1 MKRQS
6 LVPNLVTYGCLL
18 DACVK
23 NNDISRAHNVFNCM
37 RRDKVPLN
45 TVIYTTMIKAYSK
58 QWQLD
63 QALQL
68 YELMIVEMQHNPN
81 VAPNTIT
88 YNSLIDICVRC
99 FNMPQ
104 AY

>member
-1 MKRQS
+1 MKHNN
-6 LVPNLVTYGCLL
+6 LVPNSVTYGCLL

-23 NNDISRAHNVFNCM
+23 NNDVKRAHDVFDCM
-37 RRDKVPLN
+37 RRDKMPLN

-58 QWQLD
+58 EWQLD
-63 QALQL
+63 KALQL
-68 YELMIVEMQHNPN
+68 YQQMLNEMTDNPS
-81 VAPNTIT
+81 VAPNTVT

-104 AY
+104 AN